1 MTQIESIIKQLQ
13 QILIVERN
21 NQEEK
26 WKRGE
31 CFNIFQILGVA
42 TSEVRLHSAFLAELL
57 NPCASHGMG
66 AEFLSSFLDTV
77 IRRENVLFEFDVDS
91 ANVYVEY
98 NVGNISDDYT
108 EGGRIDLLVQD
119 KNKQTIIIEN
129 KIYAGDQHCQ
139 MFRYNQFAK
148 KDLQLADN
156 QLRLLYL
163 TLNGDEPSK
172 DSLND
177 DDFKYFRISYRDDI
191 LPWLECCLSIAALK
205 PMVRETIFQYI
216 NNLKNIL
223 SIMDTSNNDK
233 FLDILTSEENAETA
247 LAILANA
254 GEIHNR
260 IRENFINKIRQLCES
275 YGYTF
280 KCDEGV
286 RTASHNN
293 WIHIF
298 DPKLKDIEFR
308 IGVKSHTNS
317 DGYRMCFVS
326 LTRQNLKTGYKFW
339 QNDNP
344 LEEFPFGWTYLW
356 GEDGETGRWWRWD
369 DINTLKDMTNGKM
382 LKFIESQLQRIKD
395 ENIFEKMNE
404 LLG

>member
-1 MTQIESIIKQLQ
+1 MQKLVLGLLEKYYSVENE
-13 QILIVERN
+13 IV
-21 NQEEK
+21 
-26 WKRGE
+26 W
-31 CFNIFQILGVA
+31 
-42 TSEVRLHSAFLAELL
+42 
-57 NPCASHGMG
+57 HG
-66 AEFLSSFLDTV
+66 
-77 IRRENVLFEFDVDS
+77 
-91 ANVYVEY
+91 Y
-98 NVGNISDDYT
+98 
-108 EGGRIDLLVQD
+108 
-119 KNKQTIIIEN
+119 
-129 KIYAGDQHCQ
+129 
-139 MFRYNQFAK
+139 
-148 KDLQLADN
+148 
-156 QLRLLYL
+156 
-163 TLNGDEPSK
+163 
-172 DSLND
+172 
-177 DDFKYFRISYRDDI
+177 
-191 LPWLECCLSIAALK
+191 
-205 PMVRETIFQYI
+205 
-216 NNLKNIL
+216 
-223 SIMDTSNNDK
+223 
-233 FLDILTSEENAETA
+233 
-247 LAILANA
+247 
-254 GEIHNR
+254 
-260 IRENFINKIRQLCES
+260 LCES